1 MKEKTISLMDLT
13 VHILLRWRSILVA
26 LLVGGIIL
34 GSVGFFRATRHTEEQ
49 SRSEPEIIDE
59 NIGLTDAIQLFL
71 EGEEIDLA
79 AIVKKTSDAD
89 MEQYIQMLKK
99 GLEDKLTEVQRNNIE
114 YLLYQEEWYRSKEAY
129 ANESIRIH
137 IDSEKIY
144 RADATFLISSD
155 DLEKTYNLE
164 KIYEDIAFSPLLLE
178 KMAAQAE
185 TTSFYISEIYT
196 LSRGSAG
203 KINGSDSFRVTIIHY
218 DKAMCEVLLQ
228 TVVDYVHAK
237 HGETAEIGGAHEV
250 KLLNQSIG
258 IISDRTILNAQYETF
273 ASLLNSKS
281 TISNTKA
288 SFTDKEWYYYNLLAK
303 GEIAGNP
310 NNDSQAKSEPSLTA
324 SDEKAPAIS
333 IRYVASGALLAVI
346 LYVLVIFLAYVM
358 NNKLKAT
365 DRLDDLYDIPQMGVI
380 YCEQGKRKMFGFV
393 DKWILSFCYRNQ
405 HWFSEAEALKLAASA
420 IKIAAQKRSL
430 DSVYLI
436 GSELKG
442 STLEDCDNIK
452 NILAESKISVRVLS
466 NVLYDAEAMEKLQ
479 DVQYVV
485 LVETAGA
492 TLYTEIADELCLL
505 SRQNIQVLG
514 GVVVA

>member
-1 MKEKTISLMDLT
+1 
-13 VHILLRWRSILVA
+13 
-26 LLVGGIIL
+26 
-34 GSVGFFRATRHTEEQ
+34 
-49 SRSEPEIIDE
+49 
-59 NIGLTDAIQLFL
+59 
-71 EGEEIDLA
+71 
-79 AIVKKTSDAD
+79 
-89 MEQYIQMLKK
+89 
-99 GLEDKLTEVQRNNIE
+99 
-114 YLLYQEEWYRSKEAY
+114 
-129 ANESIRIH
+129 
-137 IDSEKIY
+137 
-144 RADATFLISSD
+144 
-155 DLEKTYNLE
+155 
-164 KIYEDIAFSPLLLE
+164 
-178 KMAAQAE
+178 
-185 TTSFYISEIYT
+185 
-196 LSRGSAG
+196 
-203 KINGSDSFRVTIIHY
+203 
-218 DKAMCEVLLQ
+218 
-228 TVVDYVHAK
+228 
-237 HGETAEIGGAHEV
+237 
-250 KLLNQSIG
+250 
-258 IISDRTILNAQYETF
+258 
-273 ASLLNSKS
+273 
-281 TISNTKA
+281 
-288 SFTDKEWYYYNLLAK
+288 
-303 GEIAGNP
+303 
-310 NNDSQAKSEPSLTA
+310 
-324 SDEKAPAIS
+324 
-333 IRYVASGALLAVI
+333 
-346 LYVLVIFLAYVM
+346 M

-442 STLEDCDNIK
+442 STLEDCDKIK